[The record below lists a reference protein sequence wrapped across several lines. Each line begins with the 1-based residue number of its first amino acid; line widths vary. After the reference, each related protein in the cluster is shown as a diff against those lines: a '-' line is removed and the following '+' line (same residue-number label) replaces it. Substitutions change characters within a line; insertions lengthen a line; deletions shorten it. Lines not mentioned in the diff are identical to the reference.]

1 MSKNSAELATDI
13 SRARQLL
20 KAERAKVQ
28 KRYAEAFLA
37 LHAFE
42 IFFCYRDKQ
51 VFSKLFSGGGNLYPD
66 APTPASEKDSKPS
79 EPAASVILIVLT

>member
-1 MSKNSAELATDI
+1 LQLIFPELVSC
-13 SRARQLL
+13 SRL
-20 KAERAKVQ
+20 KEPKF
-28 KRYAEAFLA
+28 KRGKTEAFLA

-79 EPAASVILIVLT
+79 EPAASVILMVLT

>member
-1 MSKNSAELATDI
+1 
-13 SRARQLL
+13 
-20 KAERAKVQ
+20 
-28 KRYAEAFLA
+28 LA

-79 EPAASVILIVLT
+79 EPAASDSDD